1 MPQTPHTEK
10 HFTAGQAVR
19 DTVIGMADGLTV
31 PFALAAGLTGAID
44 SVQIIVTAGFAEIA
58 AGSIAMGLGGYLAA
72 KSDAEHYAKEREREK
87 REVVEIPDEEMR
99 EVAQVFKSYGLSDK
113 DSAPIV
119 EALSKNPKKWVDFM
133 MRFELGL
140 EKPDPKRALASAL
153 TIGGAYAVGGLIP
166 LSPYVVASIFE
177 NMTVTTALLIS
188 VTLTLAALFVF
199 GFIKGRFTGTRPMRS
214 ALQTAFIGS
223 VAAGA
228 AFGIARLIGG

>member
-1 MPQTPHTEK
+1 MPQTRHTEK
-10 HFTAGQAVR
+10 HFTAGETVR
-19 DTVIGMADGLTV
+19 DIVIGMADGLTV

-44 SVQIIVTAGFAEIA
+44 SAEIIVTAGFAEIA

-87 REVVEIPDEEMR
+87 REVIEIPDEEMR
-99 EVAQVFKSYGLSDK
+99 EVAQVFKSYGLSTK
-113 DSAPIV
+113 ESAPIV

-153 TIGGAYAVGGLIP
+153 TIGGSYAVGGLIP
-166 LSPYVVASIFE
+166 LFPYVIASVFK
-177 NMTVTTALLIS
+177 NMTVTTALFVS
-188 VTLTLAALFVF
+188 VTLTLVALFVF
-199 GFIKGRFTGTRPMRS
+199 GFIKGRYTGTRPMRS
-214 ALQTAFIGS
+214 ALQTALIGS

-228 AFGIARLIGG
+228 AFLIARLIG